1 MAPSALRRIK
11 GCCVLIEQ
19 AMYFALGF
27 LVAGLFALMFL
38 PAFWRRALRLSM
50 RRLQMLAPMTMEE
63 VFAERDL
70 LRAEFAVRERRFEQ
84 AMEAVQS
91 SRAADLATIGRHVAQ
106 IADLETQLKR
116 AAADNRDMN
125 VRVGDAQK
133 ALAERTGLLHAT
145 EKALQDMTDRAET
158 RIAQMR
164 LIRSETSQLNEEAGV
179 QLEGLVAAYEARVAA
194 LHQHNAELQGVLEA
208 LREEHARAGLPD
220 ARATEL
226 EHQLAHIS
234 GELAA
239 TRALG
244 ETLAAELDEA
254 RVKLK
259 AAEERQKG
267 EADQLEDALR
277 LARAEANDAAGKLES
292 ARADNAM
299 LQGAVEALRA
309 DRANQRRAAT
319 SAAKGLSVVPA
330 AASDA
335 EIASLRE
342 AILEF
347 GDRVVAQDYEAPAK
361 RA

>member
-1 MAPSALRRIK
+1 LGRIK
-11 GCCVLIEQ
+11 DCSVLIEQ

-50 RRLQMLAPMTMEE
+50 RRLQMLAPMSMEE
-63 VFAERDL
+63 VLAERDL

-84 AMEAVQS
+84 SMEAVQAT
-91 SRAADLATIGRHVAQ
+91 RANDLATIGRHVAR

-116 AAADNRDMN
+116 SEADNRDMN
-125 VRVGDAQK
+125 LRVGEAQK
-133 ALAERTGLLHAT
+133 VLAERTGLLDAT
-145 EKALQDMTDRAET
+145 EKALQEMTDRAET
-158 RIAQMR
+158 RVAQLR
-164 LIRSETSQLNEEAGV
+164 LIRSETAELNEGTGA

-194 LHQHNAELQGVLEA
+194 LHQHNAELQRVLEA

-220 ARATEL
+220 ARAAEL
-226 EHQLAHIS
+226 EHQLTHIS

-244 ETLAAELDEA
+244 ETLSCELDEA
-254 RVKLK
+254 RTKLK
-259 AAEERQKG
+259 TAEERQNS
-267 EADQLEDALR
+267 EADQLEGALR
-277 LARAEANDAAGKLES
+277 VARAEAHDAAGKLES

-309 DRANQRRAAT
+309 ELANLRRAVSGT
-319 SAAKGLSVVPA
+319 RGLSVVPV
-330 AASDA
+330 AASDD

-342 AILEF
+342 AIVEF
-347 GDRVVAQDYEAPAK
+347 GDRVVAQDFQAPAK